1 MKRHLE
7 DRGKGAGTGRLGGG
21 QGRGLEAGTGTGSG
35 PLRDDWGWLEPPE
48 VGSLSLKSAIEVRIS
63 RLDFLGV

>member
-1 MKRHLE
+1 MLISRNR
-7 DRGKGAGTGRLGGG
+7 DRIRE
-21 QGRGLEAGTGTGSG
+21 QETGSG